1 MSKRILFVD
10 DEPMLLSGLERSLR
24 GMRKEWE
31 MEFALGGR
39 QALEALAGAPFDV
52 VVTDMRMPE
61 IDGAQLLE
69 QIKNKYPNTIRF
81 VLSGQSDRETILR
94 SIGPTHQYLSKPC
107 DLEELKQKVA
117 QAFARRELLENPTLK
132 EIVSRMDTVPSLPSL
147 YVRLTEAL
155 SQSDITVAKIADII
169 KQDMGMTSKIL
180 QLVNSAFFALS
191 CHISSPHQAVSLLGI
206 DNIRAV
212 VLSVHVF
219 SELEGNL
226 NSKLAALWPR
236 SLTTAVFARAISRAE
251 HSPQRLEDDAF
262 AAGLLHDIGRLVLA
276 SACREQ
282 YTQVLE
288 SLHQGQTTLAQ
299 AESQT
304 FGCTHAE
311 VGAYLL
317 GLWGLPD
324 SVVHAVAWHHTPSR
338 SGAAAFSPV
347 IAVHV
352 AVDYDHHLHPDP
364 ENKIPALDEG
374 LLASLGL
381 IDRTA
386 LWWSICHELNRKG
399 EHNDRENSAGGR

>member
-31 MEFALGGR
+31 MEFAPGGR
-39 QALEALAGAPFDV
+39 QALEALARAPFDV
-52 VVTDMRMPE
+52 VVTDMRMPGM
-61 IDGAQLLE
+61 DGAELLE
-69 QIKNKYPNTIRF
+69 QIKAKYPRTMRF

-117 QAFARRELLENPTLK
+117 QAFALRELLENPTLK
-132 EIVSRMDTVPSLPSL
+132 EIVSRVDTVPSLPSL
-147 YVRLTEAL
+147 YVSLTEAL
-155 SQSDITVAKIADII
+155 SQADVTVAKIASII
-169 KQDMGMTSKIL
+169 KQDMGMTSKVL
-180 QLVNSAFFALS
+180 QLVNSAFFALP

-219 SELEGNL
+219 SELEGDP
-226 NSKLAALWPR
+226 NSRLAALWPR
-236 SLTTAVFARAISRAE
+236 SLTSAAFARAIARAE

-276 SACREQ
+276 STCSAQ
-282 YTQVLE
+282 YVQVLE
-288 SLHQGQTTLAQ
+288 RLREEGITLGQ
-299 AESQT
+299 AELQT

-317 GLWGLPD
+317 GLWGLPE
-324 SVVHAVAWHHTPSR
+324 SVVQAVAWHHTPSR
-338 SGAAAFSPV
+338 SGASAFSPV

-352 AVDYDHHLHPDP
+352 AVEYDHRLHPDP
-364 ENKIPALDEG
+364 ENKIPPLDES
-374 LLASLGL
+374 LLARLGL
-381 IDRTA
+381 QERTV
-386 LWWSICHELNRKG
+386 LWWNICQELNARS
-399 EHNDRENSAGGR
+399 EHND

>member
-10 DEPMLLSGLERSLR
+10 DEPMLLNGLERSLH

-31 MEFALGGR
+31 MEFASGGK
-39 QALEALAGAPFDV
+39 QALEALARAPFDV

-61 IDGAQLLE
+61 IDGAQLLG

-107 DLEELKQKVA
+107 DVEELKQKVA
-117 QAFARRELLENPTLK
+117 QAFGLRELLENPTLK
-132 EIVSRMDTVPSLPSL
+132 EIVSRMATVPSLPSL

-155 SQSDITVAKIADII
+155 SQTDITVAKIASII
-169 KQDMGMTSKIL
+169 KQDMGMTTKVL
-180 QLVNSAFFALS
+180 QLVNSAFFALPS
-191 CHISSPHQAVSLLGI
+191 HISSAHQAVSLLGV

-219 SELEGNL
+219 SELEGDPDRH
-226 NSKLAALWPR
+226 LAELWPH
-236 SLTTAVFARAISRAE
+236 SLRTALFARAIVRSE
-251 HSPQRLEDDAF
+251 HSPQAVEDDTF
-262 AAGLLHDIGRLVLA
+262 AAGLLHDVGRLVLA

-282 YTQVLE
+282 YTQVSERLRE
-288 SLHQGQTTLAQ
+288 AKTSRAD

-304 FGCTHAE
+304 FGCTHSE

-324 SVVHAVAWHHTPSR
+324 SVVQAVAWHHQPSR
-338 SGAAAFSPV
+338 SNISRFAPV

-352 AVDYDHHLHPDP
+352 ADAYHHRLHDPDY
-364 ENKIPALDEG
+364 KVAALDES
-374 LLASLGL
+374 LLARLGL

-386 LWWSICHELNRKG
+386 IWWNICQELNRKV
-399 EHNDRENSAGGR
+399 EHHD

>member
-10 DEPMLLSGLERSLR
+10 DEPMLLSGLERTLR

-39 QALEALAGAPFDV
+39 KALEALARAPFDV
-52 VVTDMRMPE
+52 VITDMRMPE

-69 QIKNKYPNTIRF
+69 QVKSKYPRTVRF

-94 SIGPTHQYLSKPC
+94 SIGPTHQFLSKPC
-107 DLEELKQKVA
+107 DLQELKQKVA
-117 QAFARRELLENPTLK
+117 QAFALRELLENPTLK

-155 SQSDITVAKIADII
+155 AQSDITVAKIADII
-169 KQDMGMTSKIL
+169 KQDMGMTSKVL
-180 QLVNSAFFALS
+180 QLVNSAFFALP

-206 DNIRAV
+206 DNIRAL

-219 SELEGNL
+219 SELEANPD
-226 NSKLAALWPR
+226 SKLAALWPR
-236 SLTTAVFARAISRAE
+236 SLRSAVFARAICRAE
-251 HSPQRLEDDAF
+251 RSTQRLEEDAF

-282 YTQVLE
+282 YTRVLE
-288 SLHQGQTTLAQ
+288 SSNKGQTNLAQ
-299 AESQT
+299 AESET

-317 GLWGLPD
+317 GLWGLPE
-324 SVVHAVAWHHTPSR
+324 SVVQAVAWHHTPSR
-338 SGAAAFSPV
+338 SGATAFSPV

-352 AVDYDHHLHPDP
+352 AVDYEHRLHPDP
-364 ENKIPALDEG
+364 EDNIPPLDET
-374 LLASLGL
+374 LLTSLGL
-381 IDRTA
+381 QERTA
-386 LWWSICHELNRKG
+386 KWWQVCQELHKKDEN
-399 EHNDRENSAGGR
+399 ND

>member
-10 DEPMLLSGLERSLR
+10 DEPMVLSGLERSLR

-31 MEFALGGR
+31 MEFAPGGR
-39 QALEALAGAPFDV
+39 QALEALARAPFDV

-69 QIKNKYPNTIRF
+69 QVKSKYPRTMRF

-117 QAFARRELLENPTLK
+117 QAFALRELLENPTLK

-155 SQSDITVAKIADII
+155 SQSDITVAKIAHII
-169 KQDMGMTSKIL
+169 KQDMGMTSKVL
-180 QLVNSAFFALS
+180 QLVNSAFFALP
-191 CHISSPHQAVSLLGI
+191 CHISSPKQAVSLLGI

-219 SELEGNL
+219 SELEGNP
-226 NSKLAALWPR
+226 NPELAALWPH
-236 SLTTAVFARAISRAE
+236 SLTSAAFARAIARAE
-251 HSPQRLEDDAF
+251 HSPQRVEDDAF

-276 SACREQ
+276 SACRQQ
-282 YTQVLE
+282 YAHVLE
-288 SLHQGQTTLAQ
+288 SFRQSKLPLAE

-317 GLWGLPD
+317 GLWGLPEP
-324 SVVHAVAWHHTPSR
+324 VVQAVAWHHVPSR
-338 SGAAAFSPV
+338 SGVSGFAPV
-347 IAVHV
+347 IAVH
-352 AVDYDHHLHPDP
+352 AADMYHHRLHPDS
-364 ENKIPALDEG
+364 ETSGLSALDEN

-381 IDRTA
+381 LEHA
-386 LWWSICHELNRKG
+386 GKWWNICQELNTKG
-399 EHNDRENSAGGR
+399 EHND